1 MYKITITLSDGRRV
15 RDDSA
20 GVYELF
26 RALEKCEIVKFEVEL
41 KPVDQWNK
49 SL

>member
-1 MYKITITLSDGRRV
+1 MYKITITLPDGRRV
-15 RDDSA
+15 REDTAASYD
-20 GVYELF
+20 LF